1 VVVLGRDDAG
11 MSDTK
16 QEKVEAIWVDLYEA
30 AERTGYSIDGIRK
43 VANRIGR
50 LPEDQREIK
59 MRKRTSRWEMWLPDL
74 MAFVDQPNRGPH
86 RKQDDPS

>member
-1 VVVLGRDDAG
+1 